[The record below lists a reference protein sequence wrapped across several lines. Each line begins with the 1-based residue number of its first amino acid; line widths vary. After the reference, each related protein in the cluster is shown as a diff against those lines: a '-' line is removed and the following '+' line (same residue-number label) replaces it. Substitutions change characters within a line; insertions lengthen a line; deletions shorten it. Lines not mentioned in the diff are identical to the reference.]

1 MEGRG
6 NLSEEGGAP
15 PRFPRPSPNPSSP
28 PPKISIRADGG
39 WGGME
44 IFRWEYVSRRGARK
58 ERFCCV
64 GARPGGIVRGKD
76 ARVSRLDEE
85 SPMRI
90 ECEMKV
96 ECPEAPFPVCPF
108 QGEDMLRRVVLAALL
123 VLGWFSADA
132 QAHAL
137 LAKELASGDARVVE
151 FSYSTG
157 DVRMPK
163 RSCTARTAR
172 MWSFRTGVRTL
183 REDSRSFRT
192 SPARGPSWLRTTW
205 GIRFPIP

>member
-1 MEGRG
+1 
-6 NLSEEGGAP
+6 
-15 PRFPRPSPNPSSP
+15 
-28 PPKISIRADGG
+28 
-39 WGGME
+39 ME

-76 ARVSRLDEE
+76 ARVSRLDGA

-96 ECPEAPFPVCPF
+96 ECPEAPFPVFPF

-132 QAHAL
+132 QGHGL
-137 LAKELASGDARVVE
+137 QAKELASGDARVVE

-157 DVRMPK
+157 DVAAYAEAK
-163 RSCTARTAR
+163 R

-192 SPARGPSWLRTTW
+192 SPAHGPSWLRTTW

>member
-1 MEGRG
+1 M
-6 NLSEEGGAP
+6 EGGAAW
-15 PRFPRPSPNPSSP
+15 
-28 PPKISIRADGG
+28 KC
-39 WGGME
+39 
-44 IFRWEYVSRRGARK
+44 FRWEYVSRRGARK

-76 ARVSRLDEE
+76 ARVSRLDGK

-96 ECPEAPFPVCPF
+96 ECPEAPFPVFPF

-123 VLGWFSADA
+123 VLGFPRTRRLTRCWRRSWRPEMPVWWRSRIPRATW
-132 QAHAL
+132 
-137 LAKELASGDARVVE
+137 R
-151 FSYSTG
+151 
-157 DVRMPK
+157 RMPK

-172 MWSFRTGVRTL
+172 MWNFRTGVRTL

>member
-1 MEGRG
+1 M
-6 NLSEEGGAP
+6 EGGAAW
-15 PRFPRPSPNPSSP
+15 
-28 PPKISIRADGG
+28 KC
-39 WGGME
+39 
-44 IFRWEYVSRRGARK
+44 FRWEYVSRRGARK

-76 ARVSRLDEE
+76 ARVSRLDGE

-96 ECPEAPFPVCPF
+96 ECPEAPFPVFPF

-137 LAKELASGDARVVE
+137 LAKELASGDARVVA

-157 DVRMPK
+157 DVAAYAEAKLYGPGQRGCGISERAYG
-163 RSCTARTAR
+163 RSGKIRIPSGQARH
-172 MWSFRTGVRTL
+172 M
-183 REDSRSFRT
+183 DH
-192 SPARGPSWLRTTW
+192 RGC
-205 GIRFPIP
+205 GQHGA

>member
-1 MEGRG
+1 
-6 NLSEEGGAP
+6 
-15 PRFPRPSPNPSSP
+15 
-28 PPKISIRADGG
+28 
-39 WGGME
+39 ME

-76 ARVSRLDEE
+76 ARVSRLDGE

-96 ECPEAPFPVCPF
+96 ECPEAPFPVFPF

-137 LAKELASGDARVVE
+137 RRCPCGGVLVFHGRRGGVCRSEAVRPGQRGCGVSERAYGRSGKIRVPSGQARHV
-151 FSYSTG
+151 
-157 DVRMPK
+157 DH
-163 RSCTARTAR
+163 RSCGQHGA
-172 MWSFRTGVRTL
+172 
-183 REDSRSFRT
+183 
-192 SPARGPSWLRTTW
+192 
-205 GIRFPIP
+205 